1 MSKGCRPPLVPS
13 ETFFF
18 AKWPDLTQLDGR
30 VKWPFYYSLKSW
42 QMAYS
47 WPKQRTIPYC
57 FLDLLTLLKIV
68 TRLFQTS
75 ENIFD
80 IENFSSKWWKKF
92 GENAFWISLVSSNFV
107 QSVNPFNHKV
117 QILWEGHKMGKNISP
132 CFEITKQEIFSN
144 FCGLLRISEL

>member
-75 ENIFD
+75 ENILEVKIFR
-80 IENFSSKWWKKF
+80 ENDGKNCEKIYFESHY
-92 GENAFWISLVSSNFV
+92 LVFSNFV
-107 QSVNPFNHKV
+107 QSVNPFSHKI
-117 QILWEGHKMGKNISP
+117 QILWEGHKMRENLPPS
-132 CFEITKQEIFSN
+132 FEIT
-144 FCGLLRISEL
+144 R